1 MIDRCIR
8 RDPVRRG
15 RRARRIGHFG
25 ATDGRRCPEAATI
38 APGLRQPVRGE
49 FGTDAPGP
57 GCAAGR
63 GPVQWTPANSRF
75 LGFIELTMNHR
86 HEGGPVREQS
96 LSPWHPLRHRT
107 FRTAW
112 LAALATY
119 LVVWMQSVGGAWY
132 MTSLTPSPFWVAMM
146 QTAVSLPGFFWSLPA
161 GVLADLVDRRRL
173 LLVTQVL
180 MLFASGLMA
189 LLASGQWMGEV
200 GLLFLTFLLGTG
212 LALNAPAWQSAL
224 AEAVPREDVAQA
236 VTLIGIAFNIARSIG
251 PAIAGFVIVLSGSSG
266 VFALNTV
273 VLLYVT
279 AVVWRWRMTART
291 SSLPP
296 ERLLGG
302 MRAGLRFFVHSAPV
316 KAFLVRT
323 LLFSACGSAL
333 WALLPAVAH
342 QRLGASAASF
352 GTLIACLGLGAIAVG
367 VLMPVIRARYT
378 IERVLAIASVV
389 FAITLVV
396 VATVRSAWIVY
407 PVLMAGGAAWT
418 ATMSKIH
425 AGLVTTVPS
434 WVSSR
439 MIALY
444 ILVTQAGMAFGA
456 LLWGALA
463 AWQGLQT
470 TLLVSAAA
478 LLLTRIAS
486 RRYVLRYGEER
497 EVTHSGPVEQPA
509 AFTHPAMEAGPVAV
523 ELRYAIE
530 PSSREGFIEAATRLG
545 DVRRRTGATFWRL
558 YRDLADDHRFTERF
572 IVESWVEYQRQLMR
586 TTLVDRDIED
596 AVRAF
601 QRPGTPIT
609 TAYFLAER

>member
-1 MIDRCIR
+1 M
-8 RDPVRRG
+8 
-15 RRARRIGHFG
+15 
-25 ATDGRRCPEAATI
+25 
-38 APGLRQPVRGE
+38 
-49 FGTDAPGP
+49 
-57 GCAAGR
+57 
-63 GPVQWTPANSRF
+63 
-75 LGFIELTMNHR
+75 
-86 HEGGPVREQS
+86 
-96 LSPWHPLRHRT
+96 SPWHPLRHRA

-112 LAALATY
+112 FAALATY

-132 MTSLTPSPFWVAMM
+132 MTSLTDSPFWVALM

-180 MLFASGLMA
+180 MLVASGMMA
-189 LLASGQWMGEV
+189 ALASGQWMGEV
-200 GLLFLTFLLGTG
+200 GLLLLTFLLGTG

-224 AEAVPREDVAQA
+224 AESVPREDVAQA

-251 PAIAGFVIVLSGSSG
+251 PAIAGFVVVAGGASA
-266 VFALNTV
+266 VFALNTA

-279 AVVWRWRMTART
+279 VVVWHWRMVRRA
-291 SSLPP
+291 SPLPP
-296 ERLLGG
+296 ERMLGG
-302 MRAGLRFFVHSAPV
+302 MRAGLRFFVHSEPV

-323 LLFSACGSAL
+323 LLFAACGSSL
-333 WALLPAVAH
+333 WALLPSVAQ
-342 QRLGASAASF
+342 QRLGASAAGF

-367 VLMPVIRARYT
+367 VLMPVIRARFT
-378 IERVLAIASVV
+378 IERVLAVASVV

-425 AGLVTTVPS
+425 AGLVTTVPG

-463 AWQGLQT
+463 AAGGIQF
-470 TLLVSAAA
+470 TLLLSAAA
-478 LLLTRIAS
+478 LLATRLAS
-486 RRYVLRYGEER
+486 RRFVLRYGEER
-497 EVTHSGPVEQPA
+497 EVTHSGTAEQPA
-509 AFTHPAMEAGPVAV
+509 AFTHPPMEAGPVAV
-523 ELRYAIE
+523 ELRYTIDPQVRDA
-530 PSSREGFIEAATRLG
+530 FVEAATRLG
-545 DVRRRTGATFWRL
+545 DVRRRNGATFWRL

-572 IVESWVEYQRQLMR
+572 IVESWVEYQRQLVR
-586 TTLVDRDIED
+586 ATLVDRDIED
-596 AVRAF
+596 AARAF
-601 QRPGTPIT
+601 QRPGVAIT